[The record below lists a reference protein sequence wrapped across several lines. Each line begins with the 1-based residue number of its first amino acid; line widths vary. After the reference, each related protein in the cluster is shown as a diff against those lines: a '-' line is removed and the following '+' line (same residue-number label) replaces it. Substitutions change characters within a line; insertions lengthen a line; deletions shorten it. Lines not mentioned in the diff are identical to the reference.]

1 MDMGLA
7 GKTVIITGAARGIG
21 AATARAMASEG
32 ARVAVVD
39 RDAAAAQALA
49 SSLSGA
55 WAVCG
60 DLSDPAVCERVIAD
74 VVGRWGSLD
83 VLVNNAGV
91 NDSVSLEHGPDDF
104 MASLRRNLLHVFA
117 LAHHARAHLVRAR
130 GAIVNVSS
138 KVAETG
144 QGQTS
149 GYAAAKGAVNALT
162 REWAVA
168 LAPHGVRVNTVV
180 PAECDTDQYQ
190 RWFASQPDP
199 AASRA
204 AIEHLVPLGRRL
216 TRPEE
221 VADMIVFLASPRA
234 AHVTGELVHVDG
246 GYTRLDRAASAGHA
260 KWGATTQGSNVA
272 V

>member
-39 RDAAAAQALA
+39 RDEAAAHALA
-49 SSLSGA
+49 SSLTGA

-60 DLSDPAVCERVIAD
+60 DLSDAAVCERVIAD
-74 VVGRWGSLD
+74 VAGRWGSLD

-91 NDSVSLEHGPDDF
+91 GVRGNIETCTLAD

-199 AASRA
+199 AAARA

-272 V
+272 G